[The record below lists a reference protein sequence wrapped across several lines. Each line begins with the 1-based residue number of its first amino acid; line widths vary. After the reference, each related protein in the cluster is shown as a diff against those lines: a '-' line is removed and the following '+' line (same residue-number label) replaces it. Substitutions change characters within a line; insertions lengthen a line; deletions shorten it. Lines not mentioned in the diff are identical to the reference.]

1 MRFIPTKIHGV
12 ADYIVGLLV
21 IGLPY
26 LFNLVGSSV
35 SYFTIIGIA
44 AILYS
49 LFTDYELG
57 VIRVLRIR
65 FHLLLD
71 AVFGLFMLAAPLLFD
86 LPRQASWTSYLIGAL
101 ALLLVVTT
109 NTRAVGTAAAT

>member
-1 MRFIPTKIHGV
+1 MF
-12 ADYIVGLLV
+12 
-21 IGLPY
+21 
-26 LFNLVGSSV
+26 
-35 SYFTIIGIA
+35 IGIA

-57 VIRVLRIR
+57 AIRVLRIR

-71 AVFGLFMLAAPLLFD
+71 AVFGLVMLAAPLLFD

-101 ALLLVVTT
+101 ALLLVATT

>member
-1 MRFIPTKIHGV
+1 MRFISTKIHGA
-12 ADYIVGLLV
+12 ADYVVGLVV
-21 IGLPY
+21 IGLPFFLELQGGSR
-26 LFNLVGSSV
+26 LFFML
-35 SYFTIIGIA
+35 IGTA

-57 VIRVLRIR
+57 SIRVLRIR

-71 AVFGLFMLAAPLLFD
+71 AVFGLAMLAAPLLFD
-86 LPRQASWTSYLIGAL
+86 LPSQASWSSSLIGAL
-101 ALLLVVTT
+101 ALLLVATT